1 MLLAATGMLKSE
13 AHGEGHWSEQ
23 NEKLLRILF
32 MGQPEL
38 DSFRK
43 YHRALGDEAVLR
55 RLGVSA
61 TQLEKSSHAV
71 AILEKLA
78 LRKAI
83 NMTPEDPVA
92 PSMLRHAITSHDP
105 IRSPHLIILNVESL
119 LSPSTSRLVARTY
132 QRLVIHALHQ
142 WEGPRVSSVFMF
154 FDDCRPMIEQSL
166 EEPLRNARELGFGN
180 IFFTQTLSDFRNND
194 CDMVD
199 SILGNTS
206 IKAWTEVKDRET
218 AEYISAASGEV
229 IRTLRSE
236 GQSVTEGPKGTTE
249 GKSKQRREVLAPRI
263 GPEEFRRLN
272 ASRGKAIVE
281 VSRPEETKVVFPAF
295 VSLPFTISKEEYEDL
310 RKKPWPE
317 PDGVATA
324 RGRDLTFAP
333 DQAPP
338 PEPPPVDPRPER
350 PKKRRRPPKPV
361 DPEEQ
366 LRADALAQ
374 ALRRMR
380 GEG

>member
-1 MLLAATGMLKSE
+1 
-13 AHGEGHWSEQ
+13 
-23 NEKLLRILF
+23 
-32 MGQPEL
+32 
-38 DSFRK
+38 
-43 YHRALGDEAVLR
+43 
-55 RLGVSA
+55 
-61 TQLEKSSHAV
+61 
-71 AILEKLA
+71 
-78 LRKAI
+78 
-83 NMTPEDPVA
+83 
-92 PSMLRHAITSHDP
+92 
-105 IRSPHLIILNVESL
+105 
-119 LSPSTSRLVARTY
+119 
-132 QRLVIHALHQ
+132 
-142 WEGPRVSSVFMF
+142 
-154 FDDCRPMIEQSL
+154 MIEQSL

-229 IRTLRSE
+229 IRTLGSE
-236 GQSVTEGPKGTTE
+236 GKSVTQGPKGTTE

-272 ASRGKAIVE
+272 AGRGKAIVE

-295 VSLPFTISKEEYEDL
+295 VSLPFTISKEEYELL
-310 RKKPWPE
+310 RRKPWPE
-317 PDGVATA
+317 PDGVTTA